1 MEILV
6 RFSERKVFMTVRIFY
21 VDESYDSEKFCL
33 SAMGIRHQD
42 WKDCFREVRQHRQIL
57 KKDYGIY
64 IRKEIHAHKFIS
76 GRGEISDRTIS
87 KWERSRIF
95 FNILNMI
102 SRLPRVMLINICI
115 DVKGRKDP
123 QLDAWDRLLNRI
135 ERTMLSFEQSEL
147 SKRKELVASITGKE
161 SSIDEIKNRLEV
173 FRPKAIIIADEGR
186 EAELTKIFRKMNIY
200 NPIPSQMGMWA
211 DTGRST
217 KNIPVERIIED
228 PVFKKSQQSFFIQLV
243 DCIAFSLLK
252 RETAPTKNINK
263 YGIDKMFEKALSG
276 ICFKK
281 AHRNDP
287 LGIVRK

>member
-1 MEILV
+1 
-6 RFSERKVFMTVRIFY
+6 MTVRIFY

-42 WKDCFREVRQHRQIL
+42 WKDCFREVRQYRQIL

-64 IRKEIHAHKFIS
+64 IRKEIHAHKFVA
-76 GRGEISDRTIS
+76 GRGNISDKTLS
-87 KWERSRIF
+87 KWERSRVF
-95 FNILNMI
+95 LNILNMI
-102 SRLPRVMLINICI
+102 SSLPRVILINICI

-135 ERTMLSFEQSEL
+135 ERTMRSFEQEEL
-147 SKRKELVASITGKE
+147 LKRKKLVTSISGEKDN
-161 SSIDEIKNRLEV
+161 IDVITSRLEA
-173 FRPKAIIIADEGR
+173 FRPRAIIIADEGR

-200 NPIPSQMGMWA
+200 NPIPSQMGMWV
-211 DTGRST
+211 DTGLST

-276 ICFKK
+276 ICFRK
-281 AHRNDP
+281 AHPKDP